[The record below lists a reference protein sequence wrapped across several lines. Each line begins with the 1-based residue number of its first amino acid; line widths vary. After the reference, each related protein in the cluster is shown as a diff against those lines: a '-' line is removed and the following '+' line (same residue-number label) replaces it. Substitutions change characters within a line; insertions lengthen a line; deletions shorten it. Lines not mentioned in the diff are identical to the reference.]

1 MVGIFGEAG
10 LPPSPPHTHP
20 ELPHTVSPAPPQDAL
35 TLLTNRTSYE
45 DLTLNELKAI
55 PRAAT
60 SARSLENPFA
70 GRSSSLI
77 GSSPALLAM
86 PPAEINS
93 QKQVS

>member
-1 MVGIFGEAG
+1 
-10 LPPSPPHTHP
+10 
-20 ELPHTVSPAPPQDAL
+20 
-35 TLLTNRTSYE
+35 LLTNRTSYE

-77 GSSPALLAM
+77 GSSPALLAV

-93 QKQVS
+93 QKQVP